1 MPQKVIIDADPGIGD
16 ALAIVFAMLDPDLD
30 LIGLTAVGGV
40 VSGQQATRNLQ
51 ALVEIVDPAKHPR
64 MGGSEDAQELADVSF
79 RSQVVPIYQLHGPHG
94 LGDLTPQCIDLAN
107 RRESPRVL
115 SELIRDNPHDVTLL
129 TLGPLTN
136 FARACERTP
145 DLPGLLGGMVC
156 CAGTVDQSG
165 DVTATSEFNVYAN
178 PEAAR
183 IALRSPATKRLVPLD
198 VSGRPMMTFDEL
210 TRLSDRPGVVK
221 QLVDMIQF
229 KLRMNRQ
236 HFGYEGI
243 HIHEFTALAT
253 LARPELFQ
261 SREMLVDVETTGDL
275 TRGMTVFD
283 RRGVGQWQTNIDVYY
298 FVDER
303 GVVAYFHELVDRAS
317 RII

>member
-1 MPQKVIIDADPGIGD
+1 MSQKVIIDADPGIGD
-16 ALAIVFAMLDPDLD
+16 ALAIVFAMLDPNID

-51 ALVEIVDPAKHPR
+51 ALVEIVDPNKHPR
-64 MGGSEDAQELADVSF
+64 MGGSNDAQELADVSF
-79 RSQVVPIYQLHGPHG
+79 RSNAVPIYQLHGPQG
-94 LGDLTPQCIDLAN
+94 LGDLIPQCIDLAN

-115 SELIRDNPHDVTLL
+115 SELVRDNPHDVTLL

-156 CAGTVDQSG
+156 CAGAVEQSG

-183 IALRSPATKRLVPLD
+183 MALRSPATKRLVPLD
-198 VSGRPMMTFDEL
+198 VSGRPMLTFDEL
-210 TRLSDRPGVVK
+210 AGLSDRPGVVK
-221 QLVDMIQF
+221 QLVDMIRF
-229 KLRMNRQ
+229 KLRMNHQ

-253 LARPELFQ
+253 VARPELFE
-261 SREMLVDVETTGDL
+261 SREMLVDVETSGEL

-283 RRGVGQWQTNIDVYY
+283 RRGIGKWQTNIDVYY

-303 GVVAYFHELVDRAS
+303 GVVDYFHELVDRAS

>member
-16 ALAIVFAMLDPDLD
+16 ALAIVFAMLDPNID

-51 ALVEIVDPAKHPR
+51 ALVEIVDPNKHPR
-64 MGGSEDAQELADVSF
+64 MGGSDDAQELADVSF
-79 RSQVVPIYQLHGPHG
+79 RSQVVPIYQLHGRHG
-94 LGDLTPQCIDLAN
+94 LGDLTPQAIDLAN

-115 SELIRDNPHDVTLL
+115 SELVRDNPHDVTLL

-156 CAGTVDQSG
+156 CAGTVEKSG
-165 DVTATSEFNVYAN
+165 DVTATSEYNVYAN

-183 IALRSPATKRLVPLD
+183 FALRSPATKRLVPLD
-198 VSGRPMMTFDEL
+198 VSGKPMMTFDEL
-210 TRLSDRPGVVK
+210 TRLSNRPGVVK
-221 QLVDMIQF
+221 KLVDMIQF

-253 LARPELFQ
+253 LARPELFE
-261 SREMLVDVETTGDL
+261 SREMLIDVETAGNL

-283 RRGVGQWQTNIDVYY
+283 RRGVDQWQTNIDVYY

-303 GVVAYFHELVDRAS
+303 GVVEYFHELVDRAS